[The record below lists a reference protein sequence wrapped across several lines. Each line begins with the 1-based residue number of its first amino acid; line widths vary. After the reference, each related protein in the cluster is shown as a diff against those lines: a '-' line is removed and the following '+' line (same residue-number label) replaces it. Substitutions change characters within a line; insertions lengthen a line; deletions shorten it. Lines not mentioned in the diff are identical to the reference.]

1 MLEHSLISDLLP
13 RLPVLLA
20 GVLRAMAQVGTPYE
34 SGYDEFGDPYMA
46 GPPEP
51 EVSVGMIVMGMV
63 IGLGINVLF
72 GLWGKSR
79 AEDHNVNPW
88 IGFALGFCL
97 SWIGVALVPVFKTH
111 RVINQRTAPQYQP
124 QYSAPNPM
132 YTAGAAWQP
141 PPGPPQPYPP
151 QQAHPQPQPFPPQQA
166 YPQPQPYPQQAYP
179 APYPPQGKAPPPPPQ
194 PQMLTADA
202 QGYVHCPACGAR
214 TKAGRKTCMSCGSQL
229 PPVYDPNIR

>member
-13 RLPVLLA
+13 RLPALLV
-20 GVLRAMAQVGTPYE
+20 GLLRGMAQVGNPYE

-51 EVSVGMIVMGMV
+51 EMSVGMIVMGLV

-124 QYSAPNPM
+124 QFSAPNPM

-141 PPGPPQPYPP
+141 PPGPPQQAYP
-151 QQAHPQPQPFPPQQA
+151 QPQQA
-166 YPQPQPYPQQAYP
+166 YPQAQPYPQQAYP
-179 APYPPQGKAPPPPPQ
+179 APYPPQGVAPPPPAQ

>member
-1 MLEHSLISDLLP
+1 MLEHSLSCELLP
-13 RLPVLLA
+13 RLPALLV
-20 GVLRAMAQVGTPYE
+20 GLLRGMAQVGNPYE

-51 EVSVGMIVMGMV
+51 EISVGMIVMGMV

-72 GLWGKSR
+72 GFWGKSR

-124 QYSAPNPM
+124 QFSAPNPM

-151 QQAHPQPQPFPPQQA
+151 QQA
-166 YPQPQPYPQQAYP
+166 YPQPQPHPQQQPYPPQAYP
-179 APYPPQGKAPPPPPQ
+179 APYPPQGVAPPPPPQ